1 MTKKITLLLLPLMLI
16 GLIIF
21 YYFNSVHPTSKN
33 SLTLN
38 GRMEGDHYLCATKTG
53 GKVIQVFVQE
63 GDSVKTGQLLAQLD
77 DSQIKAKVTQAA
89 AAYGAALAQ
98 YKAAQTELAVL
109 KQQIPLKIDSAQAA
123 LKHAQAQFKAAQ
135 ATEKQMEKD
144 AQRLQTLLKKGHVNK
159 EKAEQATLAYRTAR
173 ANRITAETAVEQAQK
188 ALNEAQLGWQQ
199 INAKQDQINAV
210 KAQTLQ
216 AQAALMG
223 ALSQLEDMKI
233 RAPVDGTMPQQLVHA
248 GEVLA
253 PGAALFDEVNLDHLY
268 LKGYIPEKYLGKV
281 HLNQTANI
289 HFDSLKTPYLATLRY
304 ISAQAE
310 FTPKEVQT
318 QNERVKLVY
327 AVKLYLKQNPQHRI
341 TPGLPADATLIL
353 N

>member
-1 MTKKITLLLLPLMLI
+1 MTKKFTLLLLPLILI
-16 GLIIF
+16 GLILF
-21 YYFNSVHPTSKN
+21 YYFNHAHPTSKN

-38 GRMEGDHYLCATKTG
+38 GRMEGNHYLSATKTG

-63 GDSVKTGQLLAQLD
+63 GDSIKAGQRLAQLD
-77 DSQIKAKVTQAA
+77 DTQLKAKVTQAA

-98 YKAAQTELAVL
+98 YKAAQTDLAVL
-109 KQQIPLKIDSAQAA
+109 KQQVPLKIDSSQAA
-123 LKHAQAQFKAAQ
+123 LKHAQAQLKAAQ
-135 ATEKQMEKD
+135 ATEKQMKKD
-144 AQRLQTLLKKGHVNK
+144 AQRLQTLLKKGHIDK

-199 INAKQDQINAV
+199 LKAKQEQVNAI

-216 AQAALMG
+216 AQAALME
-223 ALSQLEDMKI
+223 AMSLLDDMQI
-233 RAPVDGTMPQQLVHA
+233 RAPVDGTITQQLVHE

-253 PGAALFDEVNLDHLY
+253 PGAALFDEVNLDRLY
-268 LKGYIPEKYLGKV
+268 LKGYVAEKEIGKV
-281 HLNQTANI
+281 YLNQKAQI
-289 HFDSLKTPYLATLRY
+289 QFDSLDTPYPATVRY

-318 QNERVKLVY
+318 QDERVKLVY
-327 AVKLYLKQNPQHRI
+327 AVKLYLDQNPQHRI
-341 TPGLPADATLIL
+341 TPGLPADATLAIK
-353 N
+353 